1 MYGNRCG
8 RAQMLAI
15 LYYDVHIPPLVGFP
29 VPVGVA
35 IVVDC
40 LVNFARA
47 QLRLEQIKSSLDNIT
62 LFFVYSSSRYM
73 KRVDE

>member
-1 MYGNRCG
+1 
-8 RAQMLAI
+8 MLEI

-40 LVNFARA
+40 LVN
-47 QLRLEQIKSSLDNIT
+47 LRGRNYAL
-62 LFFVYSSSRYM
+62 SRSG
-73 KRVDE
+73 VA